1 MSNSCRI
8 SDPSKCGN
16 VYYKGEWDYC
26 PEYNIGDLVMCNSLL
41 YLCLEHNAGKD
52 PNGNKDY
59 WHCISGGANPDPV
72 PIGRIILDGGFSS
85 TPENDYTDLSN
96 IDGGGSNGRIFKPLI
111 QG

>member
-1 MSNSCRI
+1 MKNSCRI

-72 PIGRIILDGGFSS
+72 PIGRIILDGGFSYLQYS
-85 TPENDYTDLSN
+85 TRFCKDFAFREGSTENIVLR
-96 IDGGGSNGRIFKPLI
+96 GF
-111 QG
+111 